1 VKKIVWKDWN
11 TQRVKAAVAGEVV
24 VNMERACQF
33 VAEQARSKAP
43 TRHGRL
49 RKEIGFEVNVTAYRN
64 VIEGRVGVKRGDA
77 FYARFVEWGTRKMRA
92 QPFLRPAVFNNAR
105 EIVRI
110 IAGR

>member
-1 VKKIVWKDWN
+1 MSRIRWKDFRK
-11 TQRVKAAVAGEVV
+11 QVVKAAVAGEVV
-24 VNMERACQF
+24 QNMERACQF
-33 VAEQARSKAP
+33 VAEQARAKAP

-49 RKEIGFEVNVTAYRN
+49 RKEIDFEVNVTAYGN